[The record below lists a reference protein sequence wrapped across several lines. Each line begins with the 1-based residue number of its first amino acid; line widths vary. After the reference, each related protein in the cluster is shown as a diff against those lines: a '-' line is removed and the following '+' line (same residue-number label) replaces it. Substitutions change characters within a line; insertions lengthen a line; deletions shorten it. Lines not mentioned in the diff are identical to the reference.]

1 MFEAVKAAITGTS
14 RLTSSEESR
23 LVELKATVKRG
34 ISAWQAAAA
43 ALAEIRDKQLYRAT
57 HRSFGAFCE
66 AEFDLSE
73 RRIRQLTESWDIVQ
87 SLRPPVDMEAAA
99 KAVANPP
106 TIPPLPPLD
115 QLSDRAVRELRP
127 LPPADRLEALKE
139 AAAAEPATQAPTAK
153 AVREAVRRRTGK
165 PALKPRRFLVPG
177 YSVIVTPNKKAS
189 GTVREALEA
198 ALAQLDQ
205 AEHATKAKA
214 A

>member
-115 QLSDRAVRELRP
+115 QLSDRAARELRP
-127 LPPADRLEALKE
+127 LPPAERLEALRE
-139 AAAAEPATQAPTAK
+139 AAAATGSAPTAPQ
-153 AVREAVRRRTGK
+153 VREAVRRRTGK
-165 PALKPRRFLVPG
+165 PALKPKRFLVPG
-177 YSVIVTPNKKAS
+177 WSIVATPNRKAS
-189 GTVREALEA
+189 GTVREALQA

-205 AEHATKAKA
+205 AEHATAKKA

>member
-43 ALAEIRDKQLYRAT
+43 ALAEIRDKQLYRST
-57 HRSFGAFCE
+57 HRSFSAFCE

-73 RRIRQLTESWDIVQ
+73 RRIRQLVESWSIVQ
-87 SLRPPVDMEAAA
+87 SLRMPLDHEAAKEAAA
-99 KAVANPP
+99 HPP
-106 TIPPLPPLD
+106 ALPPLD
-115 QLSDRAVRELRP
+115 QLSDRAARELRP
-127 LPPADRLEALKE
+127 LPPADRLEALRE
-139 AAAAEPATQAPTAK
+139 AAAAEPTTKAPTAK

-165 PALKPRRFLVPG
+165 PAVKPRRFLVPG
-177 YSVIVTPNKKAS
+177 WSIVATPNRKAS
-189 GTVREALEA
+189 GTVREALQA

-205 AEHATKAKA
+205 AEHATAKKA

>member
-23 LVELKATVKRG
+23 LAELKATVKRG

-43 ALAEIRDKQLYRAT
+43 ARAEIRDKQLYRAT

-99 KAVANPP
+99 QAVANPP

-115 QLSDRAVRELRP
+115 QLSDRAVRQLKP
-127 LPPADRLEALKE
+127 LPPAERLEALRE
-139 AAAAEPATQAPTAK
+139 AANESTAKAPTEN

-165 PALKPRRFLVPG
+165 PALKPKRLLVPG
-177 YSVIVTPNKKAS
+177 WSIVATPNKKVS
-189 GTVREALEA
+189 GTVREALQA
-198 ALAQLDQ
+198 AIAQLDQ
-205 AEHATKAKA
+205 AEHATAKKA

>member
-1 MFEAVKAAITGTS
+1 MFEAVKAAITGTTS
-14 RLTSSEESR
+14 NRLTSSEESR

-34 ISAWQAAAA
+34 ITAWQAAAA

-73 RRIRQLTESWDIVQ
+73 RRIRQLVESWSIVQ
-87 SLRPPVDMEAAA
+87 SLRLPIDQEALREAAA
-99 KAVANPP
+99 HPP
-106 TIPPLPPLD
+106 TIPPLD
-115 QLSDRAVRELRP
+115 HISDRAVRELRP
-127 LPPADRLEALKE
+127 LPPAERLEALRE
-139 AAAAEPATQAPTAK
+139 AAAAESAVKAPTAK

-189 GTVREALEA
+189 GTVREALQA
-198 ALAQLDQ
+198 ALAQLDE